1 MKIVVSGSTGLV
13 GSALTPVLASLG
25 HDVVPLV
32 RRRPAAGEGGV
43 LAWDPERGMIDCDG
57 LEGIDAAIHLAG
69 ENVFGRWSPA
79 KKQRIRES
87 RVQGTRLLSDALA
100 GLTRPPKTLLAASA
114 IGYYGDRGDEAVS
127 EWSAPGEDFLAYVSR
142 DWEGATTP
150 AARAGIRVVNMR
162 FGVVLTTA
170 GGALAKMLPAFRLG
184 LGGRVGSGNQYLSWI
199 MLDDVLNAIVHG
211 LATTTPTRRPKS
223 PSPGA
228 PAAWRWRCRSLA
240 EFSDSIAFT
249 STSHARPSRCSS
261 RSAAAGSGTSTT
273 SCWSPRVS
281 SATARIC
288 RCATGGSRNR
298 RSRRTG
304 SWDAPSSV

>member
-25 HDVVPLV
+25 HEVLPLV
-32 RRRPAAGEGGV
+32 RRRPAAGERV
-43 LAWDPERGMIDCDG
+43 LAWDPERAMIDRDG
-57 LEGIDAAIHLAG
+57 LERIDVVIHLAG
-69 ENVFGRWSPA
+69 EKVFGRWSPA

-100 GLTRPPKTLLAASA
+100 GLTRPPQALLAASA

-142 DWEGATTP
+142 DWEGATTV

-184 LGGRVGSGNQYLSWI
+184 LGGRRSEEHTSELQSQFHLVCRLLLEKKKKNIIYF
-199 MLDDVLNAIVHG
+199 VLC
-211 LATTTPTRRPKS
+211 KQKKKY
-223 PSPGA
+223 
-228 PAAWRWRCRSLA
+228 
-240 EFSDSIAFT
+240 
-249 STSHARPSRCSS
+249 
-261 RSAAAGSGTSTT
+261 
-273 SCWSPRVS
+273 
-281 SATARIC
+281 
-288 RCATGGSRNR
+288 NR
-298 RSRRTG
+298 
-304 SWDAPSSV
+304 DN